1 MRACAGLIAFAVL
14 IASVFGC
21 APKLP
26 PEAPWE
32 KEASL
37 LIEQAEAAFSKR
49 QYEQASKTIDAFLS
63 RYPKSRHADR
73 ALYLMGEMR
82 TSLRDYQWALSYYK
96 EIIERFPAS
105 TFIPEAKYKLGICYF
120 EIKDYDLA
128 IANLEDRSKISDPSK
143 LRRATEMLGLAYI
156 AKKNYLRALTEYAG
170 LASLATDEKQRV
182 GYRDRVREIIE
193 KNLTEEELVQA
204 SQGQSYPADIALLRL
219 SSRFMEQRR
228 YSEALKAASEF
239 LDRFPSHPEKSRAE
253 MLETQATAMLSA
265 PRFAIGVLVPQT
277 GQAAFFGD
285 RILRGIEIAVS
296 GHNQRYPEVRVELI
310 VKDTEGSA
318 EKAVDAIQELGRKGV
333 VAAVGP
339 LLTKEAE
346 AVAAELQKIQV
357 PVITPAASGP
367 GIGGLSPWMFRNAIT
382 NASQAAAAAQYAMGM
397 RLKKF
402 VILHPDDAYG
412 RDIARLFSKELA
424 KKAEILATV
433 AYPPD
438 ANDFGPWIRKVIEI
452 DLRARRIPIPEDET
466 ERKKLFQEY
475 APGFDAAYLPG
486 YADRV
491 GLLIPQLA
499 FYNITGVTLIGS
511 NNWHSQ
517 ELIERAGRHAEGS
530 VFIDGFAPEIA
541 DPAVTAF
548 VNTYRSAYQEEPD
561 ILAAQAYD
569 AAMMVL
575 SLIRTGRETAA
586 AVQEGLL
593 DLKDYPGITGTTT
606 FAGSG
611 EAQKKLFII
620 KVEDGAFK
628 PMVR

>member
-21 APKLP
+21 TPKLP
-26 PEAPWE
+26 PEEPWE
-32 KEASL
+32 KGAAL
-37 LIEQAEAAFSKR
+37 LMEQAEAAFSKR
-49 QYEQASKTIDAFLS
+49 QYDQASKIIDTFFS

-82 TSLRDYQWALSYYK
+82 ISLRDYQRALSYYK

-105 TFIPEAKYKLGICYF
+105 TFILEAKYKLGICYF
-120 EIKDYDLA
+120 EIKDFDLA

-143 LRRATEMLGLAYI
+143 LRMATEMLGFAYI
-156 AKKNYLRALTEYAG
+156 SKKNYPKALAEYAG
-170 LASLATDEKQRV
+170 LVFLSTDEKQRA
-182 GYRDRVREIIE
+182 GYRERVREIIE
-193 KNLTEEELVQA
+193 KNLTEEELVQTA
-204 SQGQSYPADIALLRL
+204 QGRSYPADIALLRL
-219 SSRFMEQRR
+219 SGMFMEQRK
-228 YSEALKAASEF
+228 YSDALKAASEF
-239 LDRFPSHPEKSRAE
+239 IDRFPSHPEKSRAE
-253 MLETQATAMLSA
+253 MLKTQATAMLSA

-285 RILRGIEIAVS
+285 RVLHGIQIAVS
-296 GHNQRYPEVRVELI
+296 EHNQRYPEARVELV

-318 EKAVDAIQELGRKGV
+318 EKAAGAMLELGQRGV

-346 AVAAELQKIQV
+346 AVAAELEKIQI

-382 NASQAAAAAQYAMGM
+382 NASQAAAAAQYAIGM
-397 RLKKF
+397 RLKKV
-402 VILHPDDAYG
+402 VILHPNDAYG
-412 RDIARLFSKELA
+412 RDIARLFAIELA

-452 DLRARRIPIPEDET
+452 DLRARRIPIPEDEA

-517 ELIERAGRHAEGS
+517 ELIERAGRHAEGA
-530 VFIDGFAPEIA
+530 VFIDGFAPEST
-541 DPAVTAF
+541 DLAVTAF
-548 VNTYRSAYQEEPD
+548 VNAYRSAYQEEPD

-593 DLKDYPGITGTTT
+593 DLKEYPGITGTTT

-611 EAQKKLFII
+611 EAHKKLFII